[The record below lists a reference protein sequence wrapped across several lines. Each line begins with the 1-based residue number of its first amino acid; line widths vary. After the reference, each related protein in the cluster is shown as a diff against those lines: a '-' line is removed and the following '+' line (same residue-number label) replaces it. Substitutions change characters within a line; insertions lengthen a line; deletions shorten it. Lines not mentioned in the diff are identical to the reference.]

1 MQSSAGSADF
11 FRGVPRKQQRIYI
24 FLCVFQTV
32 LPQHPCAARQAH
44 RGKTVI
50 LRNRD
55 ITRMQAI
62 DQRKIHAVRS
72 FGYDDGLCTRA
83 PNLVRGV
90 AQNDA
95 RNMMRVCQMNRL
107 IYDRTA
113 IRINK
118 NYHASG
124 SSRHTA

>member
-11 FRGVPRKQQRIYI
+11 FCGVPRKQQRIYI
-24 FLCVFQTV
+24 FLRVFQTV
-32 LPQHPCAARQAH
+32 LPQHPRAARQTH

-50 LRNRD
+50 LRNCD

-62 DQRKIHAVRS
+62 DQRKIHAVRP
-72 FGYDDGLCTRA
+72 FGYDDGLRARA
-83 PNLVRGV
+83 PDLVRSV

-107 IYDRTA
+107 VYDRTA
-113 IRINK
+113 DRIF
-118 NYHASG
+118 
-124 SSRHTA
+124 TAAQPFC